1 MGYDIMHTCSRFA
14 GGPHYLDLMM
24 PRHSYE
30 SIQSEIARL
39 QDLATKLKARHAA
52 TKQRARRKVFALMKK
67 HGLTLDDLTAKPST
81 AVVSAKSAR
90 HAART
95 TKARSRRTKKVPVK
109 YRGPHRGDTWT
120 GRGKT
125 PRWLASLI
133 AKGRTKEDY
142 LIPQ

>member
-1 MGYDIMHTCSRFA
+1 MVYGVLHTFRCFA
-14 GGPHYLDLMM
+14 GVSYYLDPIM

-39 QDLATKLKARHAA
+39 EGLAKRLKKQHAA

-67 HGLTLDDLTAKPST
+67 LGLTLHDLTAKPSAEDAPT
-81 AVVSAKSAR
+81 KSAKP
-90 HAART
+90 AAKPAKTR
-95 TKARSRRTKKVPVK
+95 KRRTKKVPIK

-125 PRWLASLI
+125 PRWLAALI
-133 AKGRTKEDY
+133 TDGNKKEDY
-142 LIPQ
+142 LIAK